1 MSLELKIENLTLAIN
16 ALNVNIAKLVNVPMC
31 DNPELAAEILEREL
45 PKAKRAKDKVVTSD
59 DEIFEN
65 EIPANLRIVL
75 THKDV
80 QDFMLSFVRED
91 MKRKPKIKKLL
102 AEYSASKVS
111 DLDVDVLEAFKAEL
125 VKL

>member
-16 ALNVNIAKLVNVPMC
+16 ALNVNMAKLVNVPMC
-31 DNPELAAEILEREL
+31 DDPKLAAEILDREL
-45 PKAKRAKDKVVTSD
+45 PKAKAKAEKETVS
-59 DEIFEN
+59 E
-65 EIPANLRIVL
+65 PAL

-80 QDFMLSFVRED
+80 QDFMLGFVRED

-102 AEYSASKVS
+102 AEYSASKLS
-111 DLDVDVLEAFKAEL
+111 DIDENKLEAFKAEL

>member
-1 MSLELKIENLTLAIN
+1 MSLESKIENLTLAIN
-16 ALNVNIAKLVNVPMC
+16 ALNVNIAKLVNVPIC
-31 DNPELAAEILEREL
+31 DEPELAAEILDREL
-45 PKAKRAKDKVVTSD
+45 PKAKAEKEALTS
-59 DEIFEN
+59 
-65 EIPANLRIVL
+65 PAL

-111 DLDVDVLEAFKAEL
+111 DLDVDTLEAFKAEL